1 MVQNARPL
9 LLDQNIS
16 DLRGDEMI
24 SKRIQEQ
31 KPVTLA
37 RVKEIL
43 SALRKDGELLY
54 EQGIALDHTLKF
66 SRLKVKEAEALTKE
80 LVEAG
85 VREDLACKLVDILPQ
100 NTKEIHMLFSKE
112 RFVTNEEDVN
122 NIMSII
128 QKYEES

>member
-1 MVQNARPL
+1 
-9 LLDQNIS
+9 
-16 DLRGDEMI
+16 MI

-66 SRLKVKEAEALTKE
+66 SRLKMKEAETLTKE

-85 VREDLACKLVDILPQ
+85 VREDLACKLVDIFPQ
-100 NTKEIHMLFSKE
+100 STKEIHMLFSKE
-112 RFVTNEEDVN
+112 RFVTNEEDVK

-128 QKYEES
+128 QKYGES